1 MVPRYRHIADI
12 LSHCPFLI
20 LGSTQMANLKLIG
33 KRPVLMERASVAERV
48 TNKILGFVETFISGV
63 TG

>member
-1 MVPRYRHIADI
+1 VVPWLCHKTDI
-12 LSHCPFLI
+12 QSHCPFLI
-20 LGSTQMANLKLIG
+20 LGSTQMADLKLIG
-33 KRPVLMERASVAERV
+33 KRPVFMARASVAERV